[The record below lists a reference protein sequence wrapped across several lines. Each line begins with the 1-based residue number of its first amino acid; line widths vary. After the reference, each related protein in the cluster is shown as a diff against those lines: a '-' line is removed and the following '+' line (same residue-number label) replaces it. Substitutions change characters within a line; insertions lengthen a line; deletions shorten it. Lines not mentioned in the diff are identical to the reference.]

1 MSEIKN
7 SEKITFIIDT
17 LIRII
22 SKRTSPSYAYSTV
35 NKTINQLLIKYDFLR
50 YVKIENTIYS
60 EIDDKVIV
68 DPKIDNVQSTDFF
81 NCVKELVDTSTK
93 AIGENADFFFIRE
106 LRDTFGYENEPILK
120 DLLLNLNIKQFEYI
134 TDRKEEIRREKA
146 FFQIKNTEVV
156 KPVITALIYL
166 LNKETSET
174 EAVKTIIDLKRKYE
188 ENYDVLK
195 DISINNKTDDDSNY
209 NISIAEELNTVP
221 SGKIAEALEKLIEEI
236 GKLKEEDFNQ
246 TFIADFK
253 IVAGE
258 LVIEKMK
265 RIGIDLNRINHAIR
279 YQNRRITKKVLQALL
294 DVISSKTSK
303 SSAITIIGETVALL
317 QGIHPILNYVKI
329 NTSNDEDSETF
340 IVLSEM
346 NSIESYKLGTA
357 FRDVITIIQENHK
370 NIPLMKDF
378 KKQLGNEYLAEI
390 ENLGVNLHFLELK
403 YR

>member
-1 MSEIKN
+1 I
-7 SEKITFIIDT
+7 
-17 LIRII
+17 
-22 SKRTSPSYAYSTV
+22 
-35 NKTINQLLIKYDFLR
+35 
-50 YVKIENTIYS
+50 
-60 EIDDKVIV
+60 DKVT
-68 DPKIDNVQSTDFF
+68 STDFI
-81 NCVKELVDTSTK
+81 NCVKELVDSSTK

-106 LRDTFGYENEPILK
+106 LRDNFGYENEPLLK
-120 DLLLNLNIKQFEYI
+120 DLLLNLNTKQFEYI
-134 TDRKEEIRREKA
+134 INRKDEIRREKE

-166 LNKETSET
+166 LNKEISES

-195 DISINNKTDDDSNY
+195 DISINNKADDDGGNY
-209 NISIAEELNTVP
+209 NISIAEELNTVLP
-221 SGKIAEALEKLIEEI
+221 GKIAEALEKLIEEI
-236 GKLKEEDFNQ
+236 GKSREEDFNQ

-265 RIGIDLNRINHAIR
+265 RIGINFNRINHAIR
-279 YQNRRITKKVLQALL
+279 YQNRWITKKVLQALL

-378 KKQLGNEYLAEI
+378 KKQLGDEYLAEI
-390 ENLGVNLHFLELK
+390 ENLGVNLHFLELR